1 MDEDITLKS
10 RRNALRGLAG
20 LITTAAFALMLGTSA
35 SAAPIIS
42 IATPQAGATTGPLPT
57 FSGASTDAEDLVTV
71 LVHDGTSTGTV
82 ARTLEVTP
90 QAGGAWTVELPVG
103 APLPAG
109 EYTAVAEQS
118 ELGEPGQSEPVSF
131 TVDTEPPTVT
141 INQPAPRTN
150 KTVPSFSGKA
160 SENTQVTVH
169 VMEGATEV
177 AHATVTAS
185 GDSWSTNTLSTPLE
199 EGRHSYTVYATEK
212 SGLGN
217 EEGESAT
224 RPAFEVDTL
233 PPEVTIK
240 QPLSP
245 SPNTSP
251 TFSGT
256 ASEAGEVVVHVVEGS
271 TEMAHAIATVS
282 GGSWTSGTLSKA
294 LSKGKHTYKA
304 YASEASALG
313 NKAGTSPEVT
323 FEVNT
328 NSPKLT
334 LTGPESLS
342 NDTSPSFSGTTTE
355 EGEVVVH
362 IFEGSTPMATPTAQS
377 SGGKWSTAAVALK
390 SGDHRYS
397 AYATEQAS
405 VAGNPE
411 GQSSTIDFEIDTN
424 IPVVTINTPPAR
436 TNQTTPPFNGQAS
449 EETEVTVHVMEGSK
463 EVAHESTMASGGSWS
478 TSTLNTPLAKG
489 RHSYTVYATEKSAV
503 PGNEEGE
510 SATKPSFEV
519 DTEVPKLTMSGPP
532 SLSNDTSPTFSG
544 TTSEDGEVIVH
555 VLEEPSKTEVAS
567 ATTTAAG
574 GKWSTSTLSKA
585 LPSGKHSFS
594 ASATEESGL
603 GNGEGQSNETPFE
616 VNTLPPVVSIVGP
629 PSPTNVTMPSFSGA
643 ASENTEVV
651 VHIFEEPSDTEVA
664 SATTIASGG
673 KWSASAL
680 SKALPSGKHKFTAYA
695 KEKSGLGN
703 AEGQSSTVEFEVN
716 TLPPEVS
723 IVAPPSPSK
732 VTTPPFSGTASENT
746 EVVVH
751 VFEQPSNT
759 EVASATTTAAGG
771 KWSTSTLSKELPSG
785 KHKFTAYAMEKSG
798 LGNGEGQSETVPFEV
813 DNIPPEVSIVGPP
826 SPSNNTT
833 PPFSGTASENTTVV
847 VHVFEEPGKTEVA
860 SATTTAAGGK
870 WSTSTLSKELPSG
883 KHKFT
888 AYALEK
894 SGLGNGEG
902 QSSTVEFEVNTKPPE
917 VSIVAPP
924 SPSKDQTPP
933 FSGTA
938 SENTTVV
945 VHVFEEPSNTEVAT
959 ATTTAAGGK
968 WSTSTLSKELPSGKH
983 KFTAYAIEKSGLGN
997 GEGQS
1002 ETVPFEVNT
1011 LPPVVS
1017 IVTPPSPSKDQTP
1030 PFSGTASEN
1039 TTVVVHVFEEP
1050 GKTEVA
1056 SATTTAAGGK
1066 WSTSTLS
1073 KELPSG
1079 KHKFTAYAMEKSGL
1093 GNGEGQSETVPFEVN
1108 TLPPVV
1114 SIVGPPSPS
1123 NNVTPSFSG
1132 TASENTT
1139 VVVHVFEE
1147 PSNTEVASATT
1158 TAAGGNWSTSTLSKT
1173 LPTGKHTFSAYAK
1186 EKSGLGNGEGQSEP
1200 VSFEVNTEAP
1210 KLSLNTLPE
1219 ISNNTSPTFSG
1230 TTNEDGEI
1238 VVHIFEGS
1246 TQVASAAAQASGG
1259 SWSTSPTTLKTGD
1272 HHFRAYATEKSGLG
1286 NGEGQS
1292 NETNFEVDTNPPT
1305 VSIVGPKA
1313 LSNNTVPAFSGTAS
1327 ENTAVVVHVFE
1338 EPGKTE
1344 VASVTTTAAAGKWS
1358 TSTLSKE
1365 LPSGKHKFTAYALE
1379 KSGLGNAEGKSETV
1393 PFEVNT
1399 KPPEVSIVA
1408 PPSPSKNQTPPFSG
1422 TASEETEVVVHVLEG
1437 TTEVA
1442 SASTKA
1448 VAGKWSTSTLTK
1460 ALPSGKHTF
1469 SAYATEKSGLG
1480 NGEGQSEPVEFEVN
1494 TKPPEV
1500 SIVAPPSPSDSMVP
1514 SFSGTASEE
1523 TEVVVHVFE
1532 GTTEVAN
1539 ASTKAVGGTWST
1551 STLSAALAQGKHK
1564 FTAYAIEKSGLG
1576 NGEGK
1581 SNEVSFEVNTLPPE
1595 VSIAAPP
1602 SPSKNQTP
1610 PFSGMASEN
1619 TEVVVHVFEEPS
1631 KTEVASV
1638 TTTASGGKWSTSTL
1652 NKALPTGK
1660 HKFTAYAMEKSG
1672 LGNAEGK
1679 SSTVE
1684 FEVNTLPPAVTIG
1697 TPPSPSKNQTP
1708 PFSGTASENTEVV
1721 VHVFEGTTE
1730 EANVATTASGGK
1742 WSTSTLNKALPTGKH
1757 TFTAYAL
1764 EKSGLG
1770 NAEGKSSTVE
1780 FEVNTKPPEVSIVA
1794 PPSPS
1799 KNQTPPFSG
1808 MASENTEVVVH
1819 VFEEPSKTEVA
1830 SVTTT
1835 ASGGKWSTSTLSKAL
1850 PSGKHKFTAYALEK
1864 SGLGNGEGQS
1874 STVEFEVNTKPP
1886 EVSIVAPPSPSNNTI
1901 PAFSG
1906 ETSENTE
1913 VVVHVF
1919 EEPSKTE
1926 VASVATTAANGKWST
1941 STLTKAL
1948 PTGKHTFTAYALEKS
1963 GLGNAEGQSKTVSFE
1978 VNTNPPEVVIVVAPK
1993 SPSNNTK
2000 TPVFSGTAS
2009 ENTEVVVHVFE
2020 EPSKAE
2026 VASVATTAAGGQ
2038 WATSTLSKELP
2049 SGKHTFSAYAMEKSG
2064 LGNAEGQSKTVT
2076 FEVNTEPP
2084 AVSLESQPL
2093 ITPEKTPSFSGT
2105 ASETQQVTVEVFK
2118 GPKAVGTAVAKV
2130 AGTVSAG
2137 RYKTSAI
2144 PTELAKGEY
2153 TAIASEPSSLGN
2165 ATGYSAPVTWEVEPE
2180 APLIKITP
2188 PVTPTKNVEPSFSG
2202 TVVGASGET
2211 ATVLV
2216 HEGTTKEGRIV
2227 AELAAQLSKTGK
2239 NEATWKTGKVTPA
2252 LPSGK
2257 HSFTLVA
2264 SVPSSLG
2271 NGTGA
2276 STPVPLVIDTEPP
2289 VVTIAA
2295 PPEASKD
2302 TTPSFSG
2309 TASEETEWSCNLR
2322 RRE

>member
-1 MDEDITLKS
+1 M
-10 RRNALRGLAG
+10 
-20 LITTAAFALMLGTSA
+20 
-35 SAAPIIS
+35 
-42 IATPQAGATTGPLPT
+42 
-57 FSGASTDAEDLVTV
+57 
-71 LVHDGTSTGTV
+71 
-82 ARTLEVTP
+82 
-90 QAGGAWTVELPVG
+90 
-103 APLPAG
+103 
-109 EYTAVAEQS
+109 
-118 ELGEPGQSEPVSF
+118 
-131 TVDTEPPTVT
+131 
-141 INQPAPRTN
+141 
-150 KTVPSFSGKA
+150 
-160 SENTQVTVH
+160 
-169 VMEGATEV
+169 
-177 AHATVTAS
+177 
-185 GDSWSTNTLSTPLE
+185 
-199 EGRHSYTVYATEK
+199 
-212 SGLGN
+212 
-217 EEGESAT
+217 
-224 RPAFEVDTL
+224 
-233 PPEVTIK
+233 
-240 QPLSP
+240 
-245 SPNTSP
+245 
-251 TFSGT
+251 
-256 ASEAGEVVVHVVEGS
+256 
-271 TEMAHAIATVS
+271 
-282 GGSWTSGTLSKA
+282 
-294 LSKGKHTYKA
+294 
-304 YASEASALG
+304 
-313 NKAGTSPEVT
+313 
-323 FEVNT
+323 
-328 NSPKLT
+328 
-334 LTGPESLS
+334 
-342 NDTSPSFSGTTTE
+342 
-355 EGEVVVH
+355 
-362 IFEGSTPMATPTAQS
+362 
-377 SGGKWSTAAVALK
+377 
-390 SGDHRYS
+390 
-397 AYATEQAS
+397 
-405 VAGNPE
+405 
-411 GQSSTIDFEIDTN
+411 
-424 IPVVTINTPPAR
+424 
-436 TNQTTPPFNGQAS
+436 
-449 EETEVTVHVMEGSK
+449 
-463 EVAHESTMASGGSWS
+463 
-478 TSTLNTPLAKG
+478 
-489 RHSYTVYATEKSAV
+489 
-503 PGNEEGE
+503 
-510 SATKPSFEV
+510 
-519 DTEVPKLTMSGPP
+519 
-532 SLSNDTSPTFSG
+532 
-544 TTSEDGEVIVH
+544 
-555 VLEEPSKTEVAS
+555 
-567 ATTTAAG
+567 
-574 GKWSTSTLSKA
+574 
-585 LPSGKHSFS
+585 
-594 ASATEESGL
+594 
-603 GNGEGQSNETPFE
+603 
-616 VNTLPPVVSIVGP
+616 
-629 PSPTNVTMPSFSGA
+629 
-643 ASENTEVV
+643 
-651 VHIFEEPSDTEVA
+651 
-664 SATTIASGG
+664 
-673 KWSASAL
+673 
-680 SKALPSGKHKFTAYA
+680 
-695 KEKSGLGN
+695 
-703 AEGQSSTVEFEVN
+703 
-716 TLPPEVS
+716 
-723 IVAPPSPSK
+723 
-732 VTTPPFSGTASENT
+732 
-746 EVVVH
+746 
-751 VFEQPSNT
+751 
-759 EVASATTTAAGG
+759 
-771 KWSTSTLSKELPSG
+771 
-785 KHKFTAYAMEKSG
+785 
-798 LGNGEGQSETVPFEV
+798 
-813 DNIPPEVSIVGPP
+813 
-826 SPSNNTT
+826 
-833 PPFSGTASENTTVV
+833 
-847 VHVFEEPGKTEVA
+847 
-860 SATTTAAGGK
+860 
-870 WSTSTLSKELPSG
+870 
-883 KHKFT
+883 
-888 AYALEK
+888 
-894 SGLGNGEG
+894 
-902 QSSTVEFEVNTKPPE
+902 
-917 VSIVAPP
+917 
-924 SPSKDQTPP
+924 
-933 FSGTA
+933 
-938 SENTTVV
+938 
-945 VHVFEEPSNTEVAT
+945 
-959 ATTTAAGGK
+959 
-968 WSTSTLSKELPSGKH
+968 
-983 KFTAYAIEKSGLGN
+983 
-997 GEGQS
+997 
-1002 ETVPFEVNT
+1002 
-1011 LPPVVS
+1011 
-1017 IVTPPSPSKDQTP
+1017 
-1030 PFSGTASEN
+1030 
-1039 TTVVVHVFEEP
+1039 
-1050 GKTEVA
+1050 
-1056 SATTTAAGGK
+1056 
-1066 WSTSTLS
+1066 
-1073 KELPSG
+1073 
-1079 KHKFTAYAMEKSGL
+1079 
-1093 GNGEGQSETVPFEVN
+1093 
-1108 TLPPVV
+1108 
-1114 SIVGPPSPS
+1114 
-1123 NNVTPSFSG
+1123 
-1132 TASENTT
+1132 
-1139 VVVHVFEE
+1139 
-1147 PSNTEVASATT
+1147 
-1158 TAAGGNWSTSTLSKT
+1158 
-1173 LPTGKHTFSAYAK
+1173 
-1186 EKSGLGNGEGQSEP
+1186 
-1200 VSFEVNTEAP
+1200 
-1210 KLSLNTLPE
+1210 
-1219 ISNNTSPTFSG
+1219 
-1230 TTNEDGEI
+1230 
-1238 VVHIFEGS
+1238 
-1246 TQVASAAAQASGG
+1246 
-1259 SWSTSPTTLKTGD
+1259 
-1272 HHFRAYATEKSGLG
+1272 
-1286 NGEGQS
+1286 
-1292 NETNFEVDTNPPT
+1292 
-1305 VSIVGPKA
+1305 
-1313 LSNNTVPAFSGTAS
+1313 
-1327 ENTAVVVHVFE
+1327 
-1338 EPGKTE
+1338 
-1344 VASVTTTAAAGKWS
+1344 
-1358 TSTLSKE
+1358 
-1365 LPSGKHKFTAYALE
+1365 
-1379 KSGLGNAEGKSETV
+1379 

-1408 PPSPSKNQTPPFSG
+1408 LPSPSKNQTPPFSG

-2227 AELAAQLSKTGK
+2227 AELAAHLSKTGK
-2239 NEATWKTGKVTPA
+2239 NEATWKTGTVTPA

-2271 NGTGA
+2271 NGTGT

-2309 TASEETEWSCNLR
+2309 TASEETEVVVHIFEGANEVASASTKASGGTWSTSPLVKALATGKHTFTAYAREQSAAGDGEGQSRTVSFEVDTLPPAVTLNGLPSPSSDRKPAFSGLASDSRPVSVSIYQGTEVKSGVKPVLTVQAEVSEGEWNSGPLAEALEFGQYTAVANEPSSLGNEAGLSPPVTFAVEDIAPGVKTEGSAAISRTYATLYGSVNPIGGSISACNIEVGTTTAYGRSIGCGFVSGALAFPSEATGFVPVFIR
-2322 RRE
+2322 IYTLTPGTTYHYRVSATGEGGTASGADMTFTTLPPLPKAETPPPPAASGLGQTEVKAFFAEELGPHGSTARIGTILKKGLYSEAFKGPEAGVATVDWYYQPPTPKHHKKPKAVLLASGQVTFSAAGSKTLTLHLTKAGRTLLKRSKHLKITVSCAFRVVGGTSVTSSGTFSLSR